1 MRSFLRF
8 FFGIKKKSLSANN
21 QRAELLT
28 VCSLDFLSQGRTLE
42 PSSGHG
48 RQSQALAG
56 CRACAHGHRLGPP
69 SPLKGGG
76 AARPHQRGSGACLGW

>member
-42 PSSGHG
+42 PSCGHG
-48 RQSQALAG
+48 D
-56 CRACAHGHRLGPP
+56 RARLWPGAVRAPMGTA
-69 SPLKGGG
+69 SVHLPL
-76 AARPHQRGSGACLGW
+76 